1 MEAIQVAI
9 RIRPFL
15 PGENEENTTI
25 AINPEDDRKIN
36 ISKST
41 KNFQGYFDKI
51 FFNESTQAQI
61 YSFVKPAILGAKR
74 GINCTIF
81 AYGQTG
87 SGKTYTIFGEEWT
100 LNRNSNNYYMKKQ
113 LFKKDEYNFLY
124 DKDFFVDAFN
134 ETNGIIPR
142 VIIDLFKNPNKEK
155 IDITCSYIQIYNE
168 KIYDLLEEENDLD
181 RNKLKKNFVINFNS
195 NINIPKPIKSEPLKI
210 RDDKIRGIVL
220 DNCREVEVQSF
231 YDVFELL
238 RRGEI
243 NRKKRTT
250 NKNEMSSR
258 SHTIFIINYTNI
270 SKQIR
275 SKINLC
281 DLAGSERYNTKETY
295 KTIHIN
301 ELKNINKSLSILG
314 NVISALA
321 SKKKNVHVPYKESK
335 LTHLL
340 MDSLGGNFKTY
351 LIATISPDERNF
363 DESYNTLLF
372 ADRAHNVM
380 TKVSVNELV
389 EHLDGS
395 SNNNKNSQNAIVKL
409 TKEVNE
415 LKEILNVRKKRGNL
429 EPIEEE
435 VVKLKIEN
443 KHLRNIVN
451 KQNPR
456 QIQKLMAENKYL
468 KKELSKYTQKNLTSS
483 SIFSQDKKQNS
494 RDILTNT
501 GKNIVSNYY
510 NNNNHNNYNNNNNN
524 NYNNNNNNNNN
535 YNNNN
540 NMEKNLFDKRQM
552 GNKNNFDFEDMNIK
566 PNPKN
571 YSAQYSNNNLLNYN
585 NIKPNKF
592 KTTDRLKMLDEME
605 KQNILKT
612 QALIQQINNNSKKNN
627 NKNINFSAPKSN
639 PNKNKYKLNNINSY
653 ISENDVNDF
662 Y

>member
-15 PGENEENTTI
+15 LHENEENTTI

-41 KNFQGYFDKI
+41 KTFQGFFDKI
-51 FFNESTQAQI
+51 FFNDSSQDKV
-61 YSFVKPAILGAKR
+61 YNFVKPAILGAKR

-100 LNRNSNNYYMKKQ
+100 LNSNSNNYNMKKK
-113 LFKKDEYNFLY
+113 LFQKDEFNFLY

-142 VIIDLFKNPNKEK
+142 VVIDLFKNPNKEK
-155 IDITCSYIQIYNE
+155 VDITCSYIQIYNE
-168 KIYDLLEEENDLD
+168 RIYDLLEEENDLD
-181 RNKLKKNFVINFNS
+181 RNRLKKNFVINFNS
-195 NINIPKPIKSEPLKI
+195 NINVQNPIKSEPLKI

-220 DNCREVEVQSF
+220 DNCKEVEVQSF

-281 DLAGSERYNTKETY
+281 DLAGSERYDTKETY

-301 ELKNINKSLSILG
+301 ELKSINKSLSILG
-314 NVISALA
+314 NVISALG

-340 MDSLGGNFKTY
+340 MDSLGGNCKTI

-380 TKVSVNELV
+380 TKVSVNELATQ
-389 EHLDGS
+389 LDGGS
-395 SNNNKNSQNAIVKL
+395 SNNKNSQNAIVKL

-443 KHLRNIVN
+443 KHLRSIVN

-483 SIFSQDKKQNS
+483 SIFSENKKENS

-501 GKNIVSNYY
+501 GKNIISSDY
-510 NNNNHNNYNNNNNN
+510 NNIK
-524 NYNNNNNNNNN
+524 
-535 YNNNN
+535 
-540 NMEKNLFDKRQM
+540 EKRLFEKQM
-552 GNKNNFDFEDMNIK
+552 GNKKNNNFEENNFK
-566 PNPKN
+566 YYPKN

-592 KTTDRLKMLDEME
+592 KTTDKLKMLDEME

-612 QALIQQINNNSKKNN
+612 QALIQQISNSNRKN

-639 PNKNKYKLNNINSY
+639 PNQNKYKLNNINSY
-653 ISENDVNDF
+653 ISDNDVNNF

>member
-15 PGENEENTTI
+15 IFENEEDTTI

-41 KNFQGYFDKI
+41 KNFQGFFDKI
-51 FFNESTQAQI
+51 FFTNSTQDQI
-61 YSFVKPAILGAKR
+61 YKFVKSAIIGAKR

-87 SGKTYTIFGEEWT
+87 SGKTYTMFGEDWT
-100 LNRNSNNYYMKKQ
+100 LNSNSNNYNMKKK
-113 LFKKDEYNFLY
+113 LFQKDEYNFLY

-142 VIIDLFKNPNKEK
+142 VVIDLFKNPNKEK

-168 KIYDLLEEENDLD
+168 RIYDLLDEENDLD
-181 RNKLKKNFVINFNS
+181 RNRMKKNFVINFS
-195 NINIPKPIKSEPLKI
+195 SKINTQNPIKSDPLKI
-210 RDDKIRGIVL
+210 RDDKFRGIVL
-220 DNCREVEVQSF
+220 DGCKEIEVQSF

-258 SHTIFIINYTNI
+258 SHTIFIINYTNT

-281 DLAGSERYNTKETY
+281 DLAGSERYDNKENY
-295 KTIHIN
+295 KLIHMN
-301 ELKNINKSLSILG
+301 ELKSINKSLSILG
-314 NVISALA
+314 NVISALG
-321 SKKKNVHVPYKESK
+321 SKKKNVHIPYKESK

-340 MDSLGGNFKTY
+340 MDSLGGNCKTY
-351 LIATISPDERNF
+351 LIATISPDEKNF
-363 DESYNTLLF
+363 DESFNTLLF

-389 EHLDGS
+389 ERLDGG
-395 SNNNKNSQNAIVKL
+395 SNNNLNSQNTIVKL

-443 KHLRNIVN
+443 KHLRSIVS
-451 KQNPR
+451 KQNPK

-468 KKELSKYTQKNLTSS
+468 KKELSKYTQNNNITSS
-483 SIFSQDKKQNS
+483 SILSDNKKQQSN

-501 GKNIVSNYY
+501 GKNIISSSN
-510 NNNNHNNYNNNNNN
+510 NI
-524 NYNNNNNNNNN
+524 
-535 YNNNN
+535 
-540 NMEKNLFDKRQM
+540 EKHLFDKRQITS
-552 GNKNNFDFEDMNIK
+552 KNNNYNIFEDNDIK
-566 PNPKN
+566 YTPKN

-585 NIKPNKF
+585 NSKPFPNKL
-592 KTTDRLKMLDEME
+592 KTTDKLKMLDEME
-605 KQNILKT
+605 KLNKLKT
-612 QALIQQINNNSKKNN
+612 QALIQQITNNKKNN
-627 NKNINFSAPKSN
+627 NKNINYSAPKSN

-653 ISENDVNDF
+653 ITDNDVDDF

>member
-51 FFNESTQAQI
+51 FFNESTQDQI
-61 YSFVKPAILGAKR
+61 YNFVKPAILGAKR

-100 LNRNSNNYYMKKQ
+100 LNKNSNNYNMKKQ

-258 SHTIFIINYTNI
+258 SHTIFIIN
-270 SKQIR
+270 
-275 SKINLC
+275 
-281 DLAGSERYNTKETY
+281 
-295 KTIHIN
+295 
-301 ELKNINKSLSILG
+301 
-314 NVISALA
+314 
-321 SKKKNVHVPYKESK
+321 
-335 LTHLL
+335 
-340 MDSLGGNFKTY
+340 
-351 LIATISPDERNF
+351 
-363 DESYNTLLF
+363 
-372 ADRAHNVM
+372 
-380 TKVSVNELV
+380 
-389 EHLDGS
+389 
-395 SNNNKNSQNAIVKL
+395 
-409 TKEVNE
+409 
-415 LKEILNVRKKRGNL
+415 
-429 EPIEEE
+429 
-435 VVKLKIEN
+435 
-443 KHLRNIVN
+443 
-451 KQNPR
+451 
-456 QIQKLMAENKYL
+456 
-468 KKELSKYTQKNLTSS
+468 
-483 SIFSQDKKQNS
+483 
-494 RDILTNT
+494 
-501 GKNIVSNYY
+501 
-510 NNNNHNNYNNNNNN
+510 
-524 NYNNNNNNNNN
+524 
-535 YNNNN
+535 
-540 NMEKNLFDKRQM
+540 
-552 GNKNNFDFEDMNIK
+552 
-566 PNPKN
+566 
-571 YSAQYSNNNLLNYN
+571 
-585 NIKPNKF
+585 
-592 KTTDRLKMLDEME
+592 
-605 KQNILKT
+605 
-612 QALIQQINNNSKKNN
+612 
-627 NKNINFSAPKSN
+627 
-639 PNKNKYKLNNINSY
+639 
-653 ISENDVNDF
+653 
-662 Y
+662 

>member
-1 MEAIQVAI
+1 MAI

-15 PGENEENTTI
+15 LHENEENTTI

-41 KNFQGYFDKI
+41 KTFQGFFDKI
-51 FFNESTQAQI
+51 FFNDSSQDKV
-61 YSFVKPAILGAKR
+61 YNFVKPAILGAKR

-100 LNRNSNNYYMKKQ
+100 LNANSNNYQMKKK
-113 LFKKDEYNFLY
+113 LFQKDEFNFLY

-168 KIYDLLEEENDLD
+168 RIYDLLEEDNDLD
-181 RNKLKKNFVINFNS
+181 RNRLKKNFVINFNS
-195 NINIPKPIKSEPLKI
+195 NLNVQNPIKSEPLKI

-220 DNCREVEVQSF
+220 DGCKEVEVQSF

-275 SKINLC
+275 SKVNLC
-281 DLAGSERYNTKETY
+281 DLAGSERYDTKETY

-301 ELKNINKSLSILG
+301 ELKSINKSLSILG
-314 NVISALA
+314 NVISALG

-340 MDSLGGNFKTY
+340 MDSLGGNCKTI

-363 DESYNTLLF
+363 EESYNTLLF

-389 EHLDGS
+389 TQLDGG

-443 KHLRNIVN
+443 KHLRSIVN

-483 SIFSQDKKQNS
+483 SIFSEDKKQNS

-501 GKNIVSNYY
+501 GKNIISS
-510 NNNNHNNYNNNNNN
+510 NYNNNIKEKHLFEKQIENKNNN
-524 NYNNNNNNNNN
+524 N
-535 YNNNN
+535 
-540 NMEKNLFDKRQM
+540 
-552 GNKNNFDFEDMNIK
+552 FEDNNIK
-566 PNPKN
+566 YYSKN

-592 KTTDRLKMLDEME
+592 KTTDKLRMLDEME
-605 KQNILKT
+605 KQNKLKT
-612 QALIQQINNNSKKNN
+612 QALIQQITNSNRKN

-639 PNKNKYKLNNINSY
+639 PNKNKYILNNINSY
-653 ISENDVNDF
+653 ISDNDVNNF